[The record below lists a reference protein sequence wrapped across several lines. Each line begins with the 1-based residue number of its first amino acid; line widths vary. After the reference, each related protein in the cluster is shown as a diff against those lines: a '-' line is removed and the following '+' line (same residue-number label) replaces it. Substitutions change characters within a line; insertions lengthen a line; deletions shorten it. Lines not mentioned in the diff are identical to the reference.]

1 MLNFL
6 QKDVDISHLS
16 NFKTKAISKYY
27 FEIAFEND
35 IPKLTDIYDFASK
48 NKLKVVIVWAW
59 TNMLFA
65 FDYFEWIII
74 KNSLYWFNYDVNT
87 KILQTYSSEPVRNIA
102 ETLEKKFWQDLWHR
116 FIWLPWSVWWG
127 LYWNAWCFWLEM
139 ENNFLD
145 TTVYNISTKKI
156 EVLTKKDMNFSY
168 RSSILKQ
175 SKNYFIISIRFDL
188 SKKIE
193 KYSSSVDNIKFRE
206 EIQPKWN
213 SCGSFFKNPSKEKS
227 AWFLIEQVWL
237 KWYTYWCAYFSDKH
251 ANFLMTSKD
260 NWDYK
265 DLLYLIKKAQKEVK
279 NKFWIN
285 LINEVN
291 IITN

>member
-27 FEIAFEND
+27 FEIAFESD

-59 TNMLFA
+59 TNILFA

-74 KNSLYWFNYDVNT
+74 KNSLSWFNYDINT

-102 ETLEKKFWQDLWHR
+102 ETLEKEFWQDLWHR
-116 FIWLPWSVWWG
+116 FIWLPWSIWWG

-175 SKNYFIISIRFDL
+175 SKNYFIISVRFDL